1 MNRYTLR
8 RTIAPAFLLLTLFWP
23 AGALALTAYGPDK
36 IEERLTA
43 IVSSP
48 ADEVDLAE
56 TLLLISRHWD
66 ATVNLDSMRAEL
78 KKLTASVK
86 EALGPNPPPETAVEI
101 IRIFSP
107 DCH

>member
-1 MNRYTLR
+1 MSRYILR
-8 RTIAPAFLLLTLFWP
+8 RTIAPAFVLLTLFWP
-23 AGALALTAYGPDK
+23 AGPQALTSPGPDK

-48 ADEVDLAE
+48 ADEIDLVE
-56 TLLLISRHWD
+56 TLPLISRHWD

-101 IRIFSP
+101 IRIFPP